1 MILSPRLCGKL
12 YQCSTSLLLK
22 LFQQFC
28 NCYHFH
34 NSQNILQTF
43 DTKGATEIC
52 FNMFFNLEKILSSL
66 ALETGTVNNYM
77 IINNILLQPLLLGAI
92 MILDWLYTIKILLVW
107 NSSERK
113 SHFCIHFFFLRK
125 PFFCLC
131 FNFLNITLEIRLR
144 FFNICS

>member
-1 MILSPRLCGKL
+1 MNCNYVILSPRLCGKL

-77 IINNILLQPLLLGAI
+77 IINNISLQPLLLGAI
-92 MILDWLYTIKILLVW
+92 KILGRLYAIKILLVQ
-107 NSSERK
+107 NSGERK
-113 SHFCIHFFFLRK
+113 SLLCIFC
-125 PFFCLC
+125 
-131 FNFLNITLEIRLR
+131 
-144 FFNICS
+144 